1 MFRNEQKKV
10 FFLFRKVFTFHGVF
24 ALSVWFFGIFPIF
37 CSQRLSHFFWLR
49 GGFASEEVYSAFFVF
64 LAQARQ
70 QHGLEEE
77 EVKEEAAP
85 FDLSEVVIKQVIHT
99 IEFVLG
105 CVSNTASYLRL
116 WALSLAHA
124 QVRALGFED
133 VPGAM
138 NDR

>member
-1 MFRNEQKKV
+1 MRRCIQ
-10 FFLFRKVFTFHGVF
+10 L
-24 ALSVWFFGIFPIF
+24 
-37 CSQRLSHFFWLR
+37 
-49 GGFASEEVYSAFFVF
+49 FFVF

-85 FDLSEVVIKQVIHT
+85 FDMSEVVIKQVIHT

-133 VPGAM
+133 VPGEM